1 MNFKVAIIISCIL
14 LFASCSSKKE
24 LPNTDIEVAKTFVK
38 YILENDFK
46 EASTLVAK
54 DAANDDYLKQLEKS
68 QQKKWSKEDAEQYKN
83 ADVIIY
89 EVSNVSDS
97 ISIINY
103 ANSVK
108 VQEKN
113 KIKVVKINGQWM
125 VDLKYTFSGNL

>member
-1 MNFKVAIIISCIL
+1 MNIKVALIISCML
-14 LFASCSSKKE
+14 LFAGCSSKKE

-38 YILENDFK
+38 SVLENNFK
-46 EASTLVAK
+46 EAATLVAK

-68 QQKKWSKEDAEQYKN
+68 QQEKWSKEDAEQYKN

-89 EVSNVSDS
+89 EVSNVNDT

-113 KIKVVKINGQWM
+113 KVKVVKINGQWM
-125 VDLKYTFSGNL
+125 VDLKYTFSVNL

>member
-1 MNFKVAIIISCIL
+1 MIAG
-14 LFASCSSKKE
+14 CSSKKE
-24 LPNTDIEVAKTFVK
+24 LPNTDIEVARAFVK
-38 YILENDFK
+38 YVLENDFK

-54 DAANDDYLKQLEKS
+54 DAANDNYLKQLEKS
-68 QQKKWSKEDAEQYKN
+68 QQKKWSKEDAEQYKT

-113 KIKVVKINGQWM
+113 KVKVVKINGQWM

>member
-1 MNFKVAIIISCIL
+1 MNLKVGLIISCIL
-14 LFASCSSKKE
+14 LFAGCSSKKE
-24 LPNTDIEVAKTFVK
+24 LPNTDIEVARTFIK
-38 YILENDFK
+38 YVLENDFK
-46 EASTLVAK
+46 KAATLVAK
-54 DAANDDYLKQLEKS
+54 DAANDNYLKQLEKT
-68 QQKKWSKEDAEQYKN
+68 QQEKWSKENAEQYKN

-89 EVSNVSDS
+89 EVDNVNDS

-113 KIKVVKINGQWM
+113 KVKVVRINGQWM

>member
-1 MNFKVAIIISCIL
+1 MNLKVALIISCIL
-14 LFASCSSKKE
+14 LFAGCSSKKV

-38 YILENDFK
+38 YVLENNFK
-46 EASTLVAK
+46 EAATLVAK

>member
-1 MNFKVAIIISCIL
+1 MIVKVGLIISCIL
-14 LFASCSSKKE
+14 LFAGCSSKKE
-24 LPNTDIEVAKTFVK
+24 LPNTDIEVARTFIK
-38 YILENDFK
+38 YVLENDFK
-46 EASTLVAK
+46 KAATLVTE
-54 DAANDDYLKQLEKS
+54 DVANDNYLKQLEKT
-68 QQKKWSKEDAEQYKN
+68 QQEKWSKENAEQYKN

-89 EVSNVSDS
+89 EVDNVNDS

-113 KIKVVKINGQWM
+113 KVKVVRINGQWM

>member
-1 MNFKVAIIISCIL
+1 MNCKVALIISCIL
-14 LFASCSSKKE
+14 LFGGCSSKKE

-38 YILENDFK
+38 YVLENDFK
-46 EASTLVAK
+46 EASNLVAK
-54 DAANDDYLKQLEKS
+54 DPVNDDYLKQLEKS
-68 QQKKWSKEDAEQYKN
+68 QHKKWSKDDAEQYKN

-89 EVSNVSDS
+89 EVSNVNDS

-113 KIKVVKINGQWM
+113 KIKVIKINGQWM

>member
-1 MNFKVAIIISCIL
+1 MNLKVALIISCIL
-14 LFASCSSKKE
+14 LFAGCSSKKE

-38 YILENDFK
+38 YVLENNFK
-46 EASTLVAK
+46 EAATLVAK

-68 QQKKWSKEDAEQYKN
+68 QQEKWSKEDAEHYKN
-83 ADVIIY
+83 ADVIIF
-89 EVSNVSDS
+89 EVSNLNDT

>member
-1 MNFKVAIIISCIL
+1 MNLKVGLIISCIL
-14 LFASCSSKKE
+14 LFAGCSSKKE

-38 YILENDFK
+38 YVLENDFK
-46 EASTLVAK
+46 EAATLVAK

-68 QQKKWSKEDAEQYKN
+68 QQKKWSKEDAEQYKT

-89 EVSNVSDS
+89 EVSNVSDT

-113 KIKVVKINGQWM
+113 KVKVVKINGQWM

>member
-1 MNFKVAIIISCIL
+1 MIAG
-14 LFASCSSKKE
+14 CSSKKE

-38 YILENDFK
+38 YVLENDFK
-46 EASTLVAK
+46 QASTLVAK
-54 DAANDDYLKQLEKS
+54 DAANDNYLKQLEKS
-68 QQKKWSKEDAEQYKN
+68 QQKKWSKEDEEQYKT

-89 EVSNVSDS
+89 EVSNVNDS

-103 ANSVK
+103 ANSFR

-113 KIKVVKINGQWM
+113 KVKVIKINGQWM

>member
-1 MNFKVAIIISCIL
+1 MNFKVALIISCIL
-14 LFASCSSKKE
+14 LFAGCSSKKE

-38 YILENDFK
+38 YVLENNFK
-46 EASTLVAK
+46 EAATLVAK
-54 DAANDDYLKQLEKS
+54 DAANDDYLKQLENS
-68 QQKKWSKEDAEQYKN
+68 QQEKWSKEDAEQYKN

-89 EVSNVSDS
+89 EVSNVNDT

-113 KIKVVKINGQWM
+113 KVKVVKINGQWM